1 MAVNMGDKLRIA
13 ARLNNA
19 EHGDCTNVFHVQFE
33 GANPIEDSVAVDA
46 CAAWMEE
53 VYGPIKNNIVDNY
66 DFEDI
71 NVFSVTQNKP
81 LGVVPWPT
89 FVKGGDTGG
98 EMLPPQVAAFVRG
111 TTGYSRNWAKK
122 FIGGLGEAVCSDTG
136 FVTSAFLTNLAAFGA
151 AWINGYTTVPA
162 NALGPIV
169 YHSSAA
175 TWRTL
180 TDVIIRNVFSTI
192 RTRRTG
198 RGS

>member
-1 MAVNMGDKLRIA
+1 MTVSMGDKLRIA
-13 ARLNNA
+13 ARLNNS

-33 GANPIEDSVAVDA
+33 GAAPVADTVAVDA

-71 NVFSVTQNKP
+71 NVFNVTQGRP
-81 LGVVPWPT
+81 LGVVAWPT

-98 EMLPPQVAAFVRG
+98 EMMAPQVAAFVRG

-122 FIGGLGEAVCSDTG
+122 FFGGLGEAVCTDTG
-136 FVTSAFLTNLAAFGA
+136 FLSSAFMANLATLGA
-151 AWINGYTTVPA
+151 AWVAGYTTVPGSE
-162 NALGPIV
+162 LGPVV
-169 YHSSAA
+169 YHLSAA
-175 TWRTL
+175 QWRTI
-180 TDVIIRNVFSTI
+180 TEVVIRNVWSTI
-192 RTRRTG
+192 RTRRAG